1 MISITKKNPD
11 VVLTKLIEKGS
22 FVKEE
27 NLTSQVDICRFVYKK
42 YGSRSYVPV
51 IGEVIEVLDGATK
64 IFAGVISKVEK
75 GKIGSHTALYTV
87 EVKDYTHLLDR
98 QLVPTDYTD
107 KSPEYIINDILTN
120 YTDGEFTQNNVAV
133 TGITVEYLKFDYVLV
148 SKALEE
154 LAKLIGYD
162 WYVDYDKDI
171 HFFSKVVGETSPWDI
186 TDTNGYA
193 VNNSLHISI
202 SDNQMRNTIY
212 VRGGEY
218 VGDSRS
224 DKIGTGDGT
233 TKSFKMPYRYD
244 TEPTVTVNAVAQTIG
259 VDFIDSEDDYDCL
272 WNYQEKIIKF
282 KTAPVAGDVVVTGTP
297 LIAVLIKAQDN
308 ASVEANGTFEYR
320 IVDKK
325 IKTKDAARRRASAEM
340 TDYAAS
346 LEEASFITYTTGLK
360 AGMRLNISSDV
371 LNENQS
377 FIITKIR
384 TSILDEG
391 SNFKYQIKL
400 VTQRTMGIIDFL
412 QKQIIDIEKR
422 IGVMR
427 QENEVLDTIID
438 IQGID
443 IVTIDES
450 MTFNGNVRTF
460 QETNTPVDN
469 LLRAIKDSPPV
480 WRAGDYTPT
489 SSADRGRV
497 PRADRGAE
505 LAS

>member
-11 VVLTKLIEKGS
+11 IIITKLIEKGS
-22 FVKEE
+22 FTKEE
-27 NLTSQVDICRFVYKK
+27 NLTSQVDTCKFVYKK
-42 YGSRSYVPV
+42 YGSRSYIPI

-64 IFAGVISKVEK
+64 IFAGVISKVSK
-75 GKIGSHTALYTV
+75 AVMGSHTAVYTV
-87 EVKDYTHLLDR
+87 EIKDYTHLLDR

-107 KSPEYIINDILTN
+107 RSPEYIINDILTN
-120 YTDGEFTQNNVAV
+120 YTDGNFTQNNVAV
-133 TGITVEYLKFDYVLV
+133 TGIIIEYLKFDYVLV

-154 LAKLIGYD
+154 LAKLTGYD

-171 HFFSKVVGETSPWDI
+171 HFFSKADGETSPWNI
-186 TDTNGYA
+186 TDTNQK
-193 VNNSLHISI
+193 VIDNSLRISI
-202 SDNQMRNTIY
+202 SDSQMRNTIY

-218 VGDSRS
+218 VGSSRS
-224 DKIGTGDGT
+224 DKVGEGDGT

-244 TEPTVTVNAVAQTIG
+244 TEPTVTVNAVAQTVGI
-259 VDFIDSEDDYDCL
+259 DFIDDEDAYDCL
-272 WNYQEKIIKF
+272 WNYQEKVIKF
-282 KTAPVAGDVVVTGTP
+282 KTAPVAGDVVVTGDP
-297 LIAVLIKAQDN
+297 MIAVLIKAQDN

-346 LEEASFITYTTGLK
+346 LEEASFTTYTTGLK
-360 AGMRLNISSDV
+360 AGMRLNITSNV

-384 TSILDEG
+384 TNILDEG
-391 SNFKYQIKL
+391 SNFKYQVKL

-412 QKQIIDIEKR
+412 QKQIIDVEKR
-422 IGVMR
+422 IGVLR

-443 IVTIDES
+443 IISVDES

-469 LLRAIKDSPPV
+469 LLRV
-480 WRAGDYTPT
+480 VNYC
-489 SSADRGRV
+489 
-497 PRADRGAE
+497 
-505 LAS
+505 LY